1 MPINPSLV
9 EISINP
15 SLDYLF
21 QYPVESVETRA
32 GESGFSIRFAGGSA
46 PGAGACIGVEDST
59 VPVPDLTGRSLIT
72 VVRSSTTIRMIFGQV
87 VNGEIKEQVD
97 VEVPNENYFIIDPR
111 FDGEAF
117 YPSRFVPEPS
127 PADAVREQFAGRF
140 ADGPQ
145 AHLQGL
151 GEADPAEDTPE
162 A

>member
-1 MPINPSLV
+1 M
-9 EISINP
+9 SINP

-32 GESGFSIRFAGGSA
+32 GESGFSISFAGGSA

-72 VVRSSTTIRMIFGQV
+72 VVRSSTTVRMIFGQV

-117 YPSRFVPEPS
+117 YPARFVPEPPPGDS
-127 PADAVREQFAGRF
+127 IRQEFEGRF
-140 ADGPQ
+140 ADGPSM
-145 AHLQGL
+145 ASE
-151 GEADPAEDTPE
+151 GEVAPESAQDTPE